1 MGAARLREDVAE
13 IFGSPWSLP
22 EVFQWSN
29 FARAWDKGV
38 GQYLLNS
45 VIVVTGGVLL
55 TMLLGSMAAY
65 VLARYRFP
73 GNRFIFYL
81 FAAGMMFPVFLAIVP
96 LFFVVQN
103 LGMLSTYQGLILVY
117 VAYSLP
123 FTVFFMHAFFRTLP
137 TAIAE
142 AAFID
147 GCSHAGVFFQ
157 VMLPMAKPGL
167 LSIGIFNVIG
177 QFNQFVLPSFLSP
190 ERPVLTQGI
199 ATLLASQRYEGDWGA
214 LFAAL
219 TIAMVPI
226 VVVYLLFY
234 RQVQAGLTSA
244 TLKARCR
251 WSANP
256 SSTTRSAR
264 SRAAGGGRSRSPPA
278 PRRCCPGWGS
288 GSRSSAA
295 GRPGSWPR
303 AYASLRES
311 TGQGETDAFAASE
324 PPRGRRYDRVVAI
337 TRSVPRPRSSRCSG
351 RCGAAADAGHHR
363 RPRLGRGRRRRPGAG
378 ARLRRRT
385 VGRADPFRHHHPR
398 PAPGQ
403 PR

>member
-1 MGAARLREDVAE
+1 MAVTTRTGRKDTPAPTPTRRTGGARRGGGDAPVNVFSHVVLIGWSVMVLVPFAWALLSSVKTSGE

-22 EVFQWSN
+22 ESPQWSN
-29 FARAWDKGV
+29 FAQAWDKGV

-45 VIVVTGGVLL
+45 VIVVTGGVVL

-73 GNRFIFYL
+73 GNRPLYYL

-96 LFFVVQN
+96 LFFVVRN

-137 TAIAE
+137 TAVAE

-147 GCSHAGVFFQ
+147 GCSHTGVFFR

-190 ERPVLTQGI
+190 ERPVLAQGI

-219 TIAMVPI
+219 TIAMVP
-226 VVVYLLFY
+226 VVVAYLLFY
-234 RQVQAGLTSA
+234 RQVQTGLTSA
-244 TLKARCR
+244 TLK
-251 WSANP
+251 
-256 SSTTRSAR
+256 
-264 SRAAGGGRSRSPPA
+264 
-278 PRRCCPGWGS
+278 
-288 GSRSSAA
+288 
-295 GRPGSWPR
+295 
-303 AYASLRES
+303 
-311 TGQGETDAFAASE
+311 
-324 PPRGRRYDRVVAI
+324 
-337 TRSVPRPRSSRCSG
+337 
-351 RCGAAADAGHHR
+351 
-363 RPRLGRGRRRRPGAG
+363 
-378 ARLRRRT
+378 
-385 VGRADPFRHHHPR
+385 
-398 PAPGQ
+398 
-403 PR
+403 

>member
-1 MGAARLREDVAE
+1 MFSHVVLIGWSVMVLVPFAWALLSSVKTSGE

-22 EVFQWSN
+22 ESPQWSN
-29 FARAWDKGV
+29 FAQAWDKGV

-45 VIVVTGGVLL
+45 VIVVTGGVVL

-73 GNRFIFYL
+73 GNRLLYYL

-96 LFFVVQN
+96 LFFVVRN

-137 TAIAE
+137 TAVAE

-147 GCSHAGVFFQ
+147 GCSHAGVFFR

-190 ERPVLTQGI
+190 ERPVLAQGI

-219 TIAMVPI
+219 TIAMVP
-226 VVVYLLFY
+226 VVVAYLLFY

-244 TLKARCR
+244 TLK
-251 WSANP
+251 
-256 SSTTRSAR
+256 
-264 SRAAGGGRSRSPPA
+264 
-278 PRRCCPGWGS
+278 
-288 GSRSSAA
+288 
-295 GRPGSWPR
+295 
-303 AYASLRES
+303 
-311 TGQGETDAFAASE
+311 
-324 PPRGRRYDRVVAI
+324 
-337 TRSVPRPRSSRCSG
+337 
-351 RCGAAADAGHHR
+351 
-363 RPRLGRGRRRRPGAG
+363 
-378 ARLRRRT
+378 
-385 VGRADPFRHHHPR
+385 
-398 PAPGQ
+398 
-403 PR
+403 

>member
-1 MGAARLREDVAE
+1 MAVTTRTGDAGQPTTAPPRQPGDGRRTGRAGDVGVNVFSHVVLIGWSVMVLVPFAWALLASVKTSGE

-45 VIVVTGGVLL
+45 VIVVTGGVVL

-65 VLARYRFP
+65 VLARYQFP
-73 GNRFIFYL
+73 GNRLIYYL

-137 TAIAE
+137 TSVAE
-142 AAFID
+142 AAFMD
-147 GCSHAGVFFQ
+147 GCSHAGVFFH
-157 VMLPMAKPGL
+157 
-167 LSIGIFNVIG
+167 VIG
-177 QFNQFVLPSFLSP
+177 QFNQFVLPQFLSP
-190 ERPVLTQGI
+190 ERPVLAQGI

-219 TIAMVPI
+219 TIAMVPV

-234 RQVQAGLTSA
+234 RQVQAGLTSG
-244 TLKARCR
+244 TLK
-251 WSANP
+251 
-256 SSTTRSAR
+256 
-264 SRAAGGGRSRSPPA
+264 
-278 PRRCCPGWGS
+278 
-288 GSRSSAA
+288 
-295 GRPGSWPR
+295 
-303 AYASLRES
+303 
-311 TGQGETDAFAASE
+311 
-324 PPRGRRYDRVVAI
+324 
-337 TRSVPRPRSSRCSG
+337 
-351 RCGAAADAGHHR
+351 
-363 RPRLGRGRRRRPGAG
+363 
-378 ARLRRRT
+378 
-385 VGRADPFRHHHPR
+385 
-398 PAPGQ
+398 
-403 PR
+403 

>member
-1 MGAARLREDVAE
+1 MAVTTRTGQQDTPAPAPTRRTGGGRPGGGDTAVNVFSHVVLIGWSVMVLVPFAWALLSSVKTSGE

-22 EVFQWSN
+22 ASPQWTN
-29 FARAWDKGV
+29 FAQAWDKGV

-55 TMLLGSMAAY
+55 TMLLGSMTAY

-73 GNRFIFYL
+73 GNRVLYYL

-96 LFFVVQN
+96 LFFVVRN

-117 VAYSLP
+117 TAYSLP

-137 TAIAE
+137 TAVAE

-147 GCSHAGVFFQ
+147 GCSHAGVFFR

-190 ERPVLTQGI
+190 EQPVLAQGI

-219 TIAMVPI
+219 TIAMVPV

-244 TLKARCR
+244 TLK
-251 WSANP
+251 
-256 SSTTRSAR
+256 
-264 SRAAGGGRSRSPPA
+264 
-278 PRRCCPGWGS
+278 
-288 GSRSSAA
+288 
-295 GRPGSWPR
+295 
-303 AYASLRES
+303 
-311 TGQGETDAFAASE
+311 
-324 PPRGRRYDRVVAI
+324 
-337 TRSVPRPRSSRCSG
+337 
-351 RCGAAADAGHHR
+351 
-363 RPRLGRGRRRRPGAG
+363 
-378 ARLRRRT
+378 
-385 VGRADPFRHHHPR
+385 
-398 PAPGQ
+398 
-403 PR
+403 